1 MSGKW
6 VFVCGPS
13 GAGKDSVLAWASD
26 HLAGRRDIVFARRMV
41 TRPMQPGSDH
51 DPITPQQFALMRR
64 AGELVWCWQA
74 HGFDYGIAAHYGAEV
89 AAGRTVVVNGS
100 REHTLNLEA
109 TPSVRVVQIM
119 VSAEQLAVR
128 LAQRGRDDAQQINQR
143 LLRNARFNAMRVDH
157 TILNQGELASAG
169 RQLVDYLRAG
179 AESSDH

>member
-1 MSGKW
+1 M
-6 VFVCGPS
+6 
-13 GAGKDSVLAWASD
+13 
-26 HLAGRRDIVFARRMV
+26 
-41 TRPMQPGSDH
+41 
-51 DPITPQQFALMRR
+51 
-64 AGELVWCWQA
+64 
-74 HGFDYGIAAHYGAEV
+74 
-89 AAGRTVVVNGS
+89 VNGS

-169 RQLVDYLRAG
+169 RQLADYLGAG
-179 AESSDH
+179 AKGSDH